1 VLSRLLDES
10 YDRAVRDNLL
20 PLTATRIVANTAY
33 RFAPPFIAIIAG
45 AQQGFDVSIA
55 RVGLVISISELAG
68 FLAPLLGTFVDRV
81 SRRTAMAVGLG
92 GSFVGIL
99 LMAIAPNLVVMCVGL
114 TLLNLLKSCFD
125 LGMAAWIAD
134 RVPYDRRGRVVGLTE
149 TSWALSL
156 LVGVSVLGLV
166 TAVSTWRVACV
177 IGAVAIASCATW
189 LDSSLRRS
197 GGTEHGGTEH
207 GGTEHGG
214 TTTKGVATSG
224 DAAPAGAQTSGA
236 QTSGTRAARAWL
248 VPLSMFGLMGAS
260 QCLFVT
266 FGAWL
271 ADDFGF
277 GASRIAVVGFALGAG
292 ELLSSV
298 SSARYTDRIGKER
311 SVALG
316 ALLMIP
322 AAFVLAGF
330 DSLLV
335 VGLLGL
341 AVFIVGFEYGVV
353 SMLPI
358 ATSLFAGAPGKGF
371 GLVIGAG
378 TFGRGVLT
386 FVATSLYESSG
397 IAGAALAGAVCAV
410 LSAVTIEAFGRVQ
423 PR

>member
-1 VLSRLLDES
+1 MLSRLLDQS
-10 YDRAVRDNLL
+10 YDRAVRDNLV

-45 AQQGFDVSIA
+45 AEQGFDVSIA

-81 SRRTAMAVGLG
+81 ARRTAMAVGLA
-92 GSFVGIL
+92 GSLVGIL
-99 LMAIAPNLVVMCVGL
+99 LMAIAPNLVVLCVGL

-156 LVGVSVLGLV
+156 LVGVSLLGLV

-177 IGAVAIASCATW
+177 IGAVAIAACATW

-197 GGTEHGGTEH
+197 GDTVSGGTAA
-207 GGTEHGG
+207 T
-214 TTTKGVATSG
+214 GVATSG
-224 DAAPAGAQTSGA
+224 DASPAGTPTSGA
-236 QTSGTRAARAWL
+236 QTSGARAARAWL

-271 ADDFGF
+271 ADDFDF
-277 GASRIAVVGFALGAG
+277 GASRIAAVGFALGAG

-322 AAFVLAGF
+322 AAIVLAGF
-330 DSLLV
+330 DSLLA
-335 VGLLGL
+335 VGLIGL
-341 AVFIVGFEYGVV
+341 AVFIVGFEYAVV

-386 FVATSLYESSG
+386 FVATSLYESGG
-397 IAGAALAGAVCAV
+397 IAGAALAGAVCAA
-410 LSAVTIEAFGRVQ
+410 LSAVAIEAFSRVQ

>member
-1 VLSRLLDES
+1 MLSRLLDES
-10 YDRAVRDNLL
+10 YDRAVRDNLV

-45 AQQGFDVSIA
+45 AEQGFDVSIA

-81 SRRTAMAVGLG
+81 ARRTAMAVGLA
-92 GSFVGIL
+92 GSLVGIL
-99 LMAIAPNLVVMCVGL
+99 LMAIAPNLVVLCVGL

-156 LVGVSVLGLV
+156 LVGVSLLGLV

-177 IGAVAIASCATW
+177 IGAVAIAACATW

-197 GGTEHGGTEH
+197 GDTVSGGTAV
-207 GGTEHGG
+207 T
-214 TTTKGVATSG
+214 GVATSG
-224 DAAPAGAQTSGA
+224 DASPAGTPTSGA
-236 QTSGTRAARAWL
+236 QTSGARAARAWL

-271 ADDFGF
+271 ADDFDF
-277 GASRIAVVGFALGAG
+277 GASRIAAVGFALGAG

-322 AAFVLAGF
+322 AAIVLAGF
-330 DSLLV
+330 DSLLA
-335 VGLLGL
+335 VGLIGL
-341 AVFIVGFEYGVV
+341 AVFIVGFEYAVV

-386 FVATSLYESSG
+386 FVATSLYESGG
-397 IAGAALAGAVCAV
+397 IAGAALAGAVCAA
-410 LSAVTIEAFGRVQ
+410 LSAVAIEAFSRVQ

>member
-1 VLSRLLDES
+1 MLSRLLDQS
-10 YDRAVRDNLL
+10 YDRAVRDNLV

-45 AQQGFDVSIA
+45 AEQGFDVSIA

-81 SRRTAMAVGLG
+81 ARRTAMAVGLA
-92 GSFVGIL
+92 GSLVGIL
-99 LMAIAPNLVVMCVGL
+99 LMAIAPNLVVLCVGL

-156 LVGVSVLGLV
+156 LVGVSLLGLV

-177 IGAVAIASCATW
+177 IGAVAIAACATW

-197 GGTEHGGTEH
+197 GDTVSGGTAA
-207 GGTEHGG
+207 T
-214 TTTKGVATSG
+214 GVATSG
-224 DAAPAGAQTSGA
+224 DASPAGTPTSGA
-236 QTSGTRAARAWL
+236 RAARAWL

-271 ADDFGF
+271 ADDFDF
-277 GASRIAVVGFALGAG
+277 GASRIAAVGFALGAG

-322 AAFVLAGF
+322 AAIVLAGF
-330 DSLLV
+330 DSLLA
-335 VGLLGL
+335 VGLIGL
-341 AVFIVGFEYGVV
+341 AVFIVGFEYAVV

-386 FVATSLYESSG
+386 FVATSLYESVG
-397 IAGAALAGAVCAV
+397 IAGAALAGAVCAA
-410 LSAVTIEAFGRVQ
+410 LSAVAIEAFSRVQ

>member
-1 VLSRLLDES
+1 MLSRLLDES
-10 YDRAVRDNLL
+10 YDRAVRVNLV

-45 AQQGFDVSIA
+45 AEQGFDVSIA

-81 SRRTAMAVGLG
+81 ARRTAMAVGLA
-92 GSFVGIL
+92 GSLVGIL
-99 LMAIAPNLVVMCVGL
+99 LMAIAPNLVVLCVGL
-114 TLLNLLKSCFD
+114 TMLNLLKSCFD

-156 LVGVSVLGLV
+156 LVGVSLLGLV

-177 IGAVAIASCATW
+177 IGAVAIAACATW

-197 GGTEHGGTEH
+197 GDTVNGGTAA
-207 GGTEHGG
+207 T
-214 TTTKGVATSG
+214 GVATSG
-224 DAAPAGAQTSGA
+224 DASPAGTQTSGTQTSGA
-236 QTSGTRAARAWL
+236 RAARAWL

-271 ADDFGF
+271 ADDFDF
-277 GASRIAVVGFALGAG
+277 GASRIAAVGFALGAG

-322 AAFVLAGF
+322 AAIVLAGF
-330 DSLLV
+330 DSLLA
-335 VGLLGL
+335 VGLIGL
-341 AVFIVGFEYGVV
+341 AVFIVGFEYAVV

-386 FVATSLYESSG
+386 FVATSLYESGG
-397 IAGAALAGAVCAV
+397 IAGAALAGAVCAA
-410 LSAVTIEAFGRVQ
+410 LSAVAIEAFSRVQ

>member
-1 VLSRLLDES
+1 MLSRLLDQS
-10 YDRAVRDNLL
+10 YDRAVRDNLV

-45 AQQGFDVSIA
+45 AEQGFDVSIA

-81 SRRTAMAVGLG
+81 SRRMAMAVGLA
-92 GSFVGIL
+92 GSLVGIL
-99 LMAIAPNLVVMCVGL
+99 LMAIAPNLVVLCVGL

-156 LVGVSVLGLV
+156 LVGVSLLGLV
-166 TAVSTWRVACV
+166 TAVTTWRVACV
-177 IGAVAIASCATW
+177 IGAVAIAACATW

-197 GGTEHGGTEH
+197 GDTVSGGTAA
-207 GGTEHGG
+207 T
-214 TTTKGVATSG
+214 GVATSG
-224 DAAPAGAQTSGA
+224 DASPAGTPTSGA
-236 QTSGTRAARAWL
+236 RAARALL

-271 ADDFGF
+271 ADDFDF
-277 GASRIAVVGFALGAG
+277 GASRIAAVGFALGAG

-322 AAFVLAGF
+322 AAIVLAGF
-330 DSLLV
+330 DSLLA
-335 VGLLGL
+335 VGLIGL
-341 AVFIVGFEYGVV
+341 AVFIVGFEYAVV

-386 FVATSLYESSG
+386 FVATSLFESAG
-397 IAGAALAGAVCAV
+397 IAGAALAGAACAA
-410 LSAVTIEAFGRVQ
+410 LSAVAIEAFSRGQ

>member
-1 VLSRLLDES
+1 MLSRLLDQS
-10 YDRAVRDNLL
+10 YDRAVRDNLV

-45 AQQGFDVSIA
+45 AEQGFDVSIA

-81 SRRTAMAVGLG
+81 SRRTAMAVGLA
-92 GSFVGIL
+92 GSLVGIL
-99 LMAIAPNLVVMCVGL
+99 LMAIAPNLVVLCVGL

-156 LVGVSVLGLV
+156 LVGVSLLGLV

-177 IGAVAIASCATW
+177 IGAVAIAACATW

-197 GGTEHGGTEH
+197 GDTVSSGTVSGS
-207 GGTEHGG
+207 
-214 TTTKGVATSG
+214 TTQADV
-224 DAAPAGAQTSGA
+224 AAPS
-236 QTSGTRAARAWL
+236 ARAWL

-271 ADDFGF
+271 ADDFDF
-277 GASRIAVVGFALGAG
+277 GASRIAAVGFALGAG

-322 AAFVLAGF
+322 AAIVLAGF
-330 DSLLV
+330 DSLLA
-335 VGLLGL
+335 VGLIGL
-341 AVFIVGFEYGVV
+341 AVFIVGFEYAVV

-386 FVATSLYESSG
+386 FIATALYEWSG
-397 IAGAALAGAVCAV
+397 ITGAAIASIACAV
-410 LSAVTIEAFGRVQ
+410 LSAGTILAFSRGTRS
-423 PR
+423 

>member
-1 VLSRLLDES
+1 MLSRLLDQS
-10 YDRAVRDNLL
+10 YDRAVRDNLV

-45 AQQGFDVSIA
+45 AEQGFDVSIA

-81 SRRTAMAVGLG
+81 SRRTAMAVGLA
-92 GSFVGIL
+92 GSLVGIL
-99 LMAIAPNLVVMCVGL
+99 LMAIAPNLVVLCVGL

-156 LVGVSVLGLV
+156 LVGVSLLGLV

-177 IGAVAIASCATW
+177 IGAVAIAACATW

-197 GGTEHGGTEH
+197 GDTVSGGTAAS
-207 GGTEHGG
+207 
-214 TTTKGVATSG
+214 GVATSG
-224 DAAPAGAQTSGA
+224 DASPAGTQTSGTQTSGA
-236 QTSGTRAARAWL
+236 RAARAWL

-271 ADDFGF
+271 ADDFDF
-277 GASRIAVVGFALGAG
+277 GASRIAAVGFALGAG

-322 AAFVLAGF
+322 AAIVLAGF
-330 DSLLV
+330 DSLLA
-335 VGLLGL
+335 VGLIGL
-341 AVFIVGFEYGVV
+341 AVFIVGFEYAVV

-386 FVATSLYESSG
+386 FVATSLYESGG
-397 IAGAALAGAVCAV
+397 IAGAALAGAVCAA
-410 LSAVTIEAFGRVQ
+410 LSAVAIEAFSRVQ

>member
-1 VLSRLLDES
+1 MLSRLLDES

-45 AQQGFDVSIA
+45 AEQGFDVSIA

-81 SRRTAMAVGLG
+81 SRRMAMAVGLA
-92 GSFVGIL
+92 GSLVGIL
-99 LMAIAPNLVVMCVGL
+99 LMAIAPNLVVLCVGL

-156 LVGVSVLGLV
+156 LVGVSLLGLV
-166 TAVSTWRVACV
+166 TAVTTWRVACV
-177 IGAVAIASCATW
+177 IGAVAIAACATW

-197 GGTEHGGTEH
+197 GDTVSGGTAA
-207 GGTEHGG
+207 T
-214 TTTKGVATSG
+214 GVATSG
-224 DAAPAGAQTSGA
+224 DASPAGTPTSGA
-236 QTSGTRAARAWL
+236 RAARAWL

-271 ADDFGF
+271 ADDFDF
-277 GASRIAVVGFALGAG
+277 GASRIAAVGFALGAG

-322 AAFVLAGF
+322 AAIVLAGF
-330 DSLLV
+330 DSLLA
-335 VGLLGL
+335 VGLIGL
-341 AVFIVGFEYGVV
+341 AVFIVGFEYAVV

-386 FVATSLYESSG
+386 FVATSLYESAG
-397 IAGAALAGAVCAV
+397 IAGAALAGAVCAA
-410 LSAVTIEAFGRVQ
+410 LSAVAIEAFSRVQ

>member
-1 VLSRLLDES
+1 MLSRLLDES
-10 YDRAVRDNLL
+10 YDRAVRNNLV

-45 AQQGFDVSIA
+45 AEQGFDVSIA

-92 GSFVGIL
+92 GSLVGIL
-99 LMAIAPNLVVMCVGL
+99 LMAIAPNLVVLCVGL

-156 LVGVSVLGLV
+156 LVGVSLLGLV

-177 IGAVAIASCATW
+177 IGAVAIATCATW

-197 GGTEHGGTEH
+197 GGTAHGGTAA
-207 GGTEHGG
+207 
-214 TTTKGVATSG
+214 KDVAASD
-224 DAAPAGAQTSGA
+224 DAPPAGAQPSGA
-236 QTSGTRAARAWL
+236 RAARAWL

-277 GASRIAVVGFALGAG
+277 GASRIAAVGFALGAG

-322 AAFVLAGF
+322 AAVVLAGF
-330 DSLLV
+330 DSLLA
-335 VGLLGL
+335 VGLIGL

-386 FVATSLYESSG
+386 FVATSLYESVG
-397 IAGAALAGAVCAV
+397 IAGAALAGAVCAA
-410 LSAVTIEAFGRVQ
+410 LSAVAIEAFSRVQ

>member
-1 VLSRLLDES
+1 MLSRLLDQS
-10 YDRAVRDNLL
+10 YDRAVRDNLV

-45 AQQGFDVSIA
+45 AEQGFDVSIA

-81 SRRTAMAVGLG
+81 ARRTAMAVGLA
-92 GSFVGIL
+92 GSLVGIL
-99 LMAIAPNLVVMCVGL
+99 LMAIAPNLVVLCVGL

-156 LVGVSVLGLV
+156 LVGVSLLGLV

-177 IGAVAIASCATW
+177 IGAVAIAACATW

-197 GGTEHGGTEH
+197 GDTVSGGTAA
-207 GGTEHGG
+207 T
-214 TTTKGVATSG
+214 GVATSG
-224 DAAPAGAQTSGA
+224 DASPAGTPTSGA
-236 QTSGTRAARAWL
+236 QTSGARAARAWL

-271 ADDFGF
+271 ADDFDF
-277 GASRIAVVGFALGAG
+277 GASRIAAVGFALGAG

-322 AAFVLAGF
+322 AAIVLAGF
-330 DSLLV
+330 DSLLA
-335 VGLLGL
+335 VGLIGL
-341 AVFIVGFEYGVV
+341 AVFIVGFEYAVV

-386 FVATSLYESSG
+386 FVATSLYESAG
-397 IAGAALAGAVCAV
+397 IAGAALAGAVCAA
-410 LSAVTIEAFGRVQ
+410 LSAVAIEAFSRVQ

>member
-1 VLSRLLDES
+1 MLSRLLDES
-10 YDRAVRDNLL
+10 YDRAVRDNLV

-45 AQQGFDVSIA
+45 AEQGFDVSIA

-81 SRRTAMAVGLG
+81 ARRTAMAVGLA
-92 GSFVGIL
+92 GSLVGIL
-99 LMAIAPNLVVMCVGL
+99 LMAIAPNLVVLCVGL

-156 LVGVSVLGLV
+156 LVGVSLLGLV

-177 IGAVAIASCATW
+177 IGAVAIAACATW

-197 GGTEHGGTEH
+197 GDTVNGGTAA
-207 GGTEHGG
+207 T
-214 TTTKGVATSG
+214 GVATSG
-224 DAAPAGAQTSGA
+224 DASPAGTQTSGA
-236 QTSGTRAARAWL
+236 QTSGARAARAWL

-271 ADDFGF
+271 ADDFDF
-277 GASRIAVVGFALGAG
+277 GASRIAAVGFALGAG

-322 AAFVLAGF
+322 AAIVLAGF
-330 DSLLV
+330 DSLLA
-335 VGLLGL
+335 VGLIGL
-341 AVFIVGFEYGVV
+341 AVFIVGFEYAVV

-386 FVATSLYESSG
+386 FVATSLYESAG
-397 IAGAALAGAVCAV
+397 IAGAALAGAVCAA
-410 LSAVTIEAFGRVQ
+410 LSAVAIEAFSRVQ

>member
-1 VLSRLLDES
+1 MLSRLLDES
-10 YDRAVRDNLL
+10 YDRAVRENLL

-55 RVGLVISISELAG
+55 RIGLVISISELAG

-92 GSFVGIL
+92 GSFAGIL
-99 LMAIAPNLVVMCVGL
+99 LMAIAPNLVVLCVGL

-134 RVPYDRRGRVVGLTE
+134 RVPYDRRGRVVGITE

-177 IGAVAIASCATW
+177 IGAVAIAACATW

-197 GGTEHGGTEH
+197 GSTA
-207 GGTEHGG
+207 HGG
-214 TTTKGVATSG
+214 TTTKDVAASG
-224 DAAPAGAQTSGA
+224 DASHAGARTLGA
-236 QTSGTRAARAWL
+236 RTAGARAARAWL

-277 GASRIAVVGFALGAG
+277 GASRIAAVGFALGAG

-322 AAFVLAGF
+322 SAVVLAAF
-330 DSLLV
+330 DSLLA
-335 VGLLGL
+335 VGLVGL
-341 AVFIVGFEYGVV
+341 AVFIVGFEYAVV

-371 GLVIGAG
+371 GLVIGTG

-386 FVATSLYESSG
+386 FVATSLYESAG
-397 IAGAALAGAVCAV
+397 IAAAALAGAVCAA
-410 LSAVTIEAFGRVQ
+410 LSALTIEAFSRGKRW
-423 PR
+423 

>member
-1 VLSRLLDES
+1 MLSRLLDQS
-10 YDRAVRDNLL
+10 YDRAVRDNLV

-45 AQQGFDVSIA
+45 AEQGFDVSIA

-81 SRRTAMAVGLG
+81 SRRMAMAVGLA
-92 GSFVGIL
+92 GSLVGIL
-99 LMAIAPNLVVMCVGL
+99 LMAIAPNLVVLCVGL

-156 LVGVSVLGLV
+156 LVGVSLLGLV

-177 IGAVAIASCATW
+177 IGAVAIAACATW

-197 GGTEHGGTEH
+197 GDTVSGGTAA
-207 GGTEHGG
+207 T
-214 TTTKGVATSG
+214 GVATSG
-224 DAAPAGAQTSGA
+224 DASPAGTPTSGA
-236 QTSGTRAARAWL
+236 RAARAWL

-271 ADDFGF
+271 ADDFDF
-277 GASRIAVVGFALGAG
+277 GASRIAAVGFALGAG

-322 AAFVLAGF
+322 AAIVLAGF
-330 DSLLV
+330 DSLLA
-335 VGLLGL
+335 VGLIGL
-341 AVFIVGFEYGVV
+341 AVFIVGFEYAVV

-386 FVATSLYESSG
+386 FVATSLFESAG
-397 IAGAALAGAVCAV
+397 IAGAALAGAACAA
-410 LSAVTIEAFGRVQ
+410 LSAVAIEAFSRGQ

>member
-1 VLSRLLDES
+1 MLRRLLDES
-10 YDRAVRDNLL
+10 YDRAVRDNLV

-68 FLAPLLGTFVDRV
+68 FLAPLIGAFVDRV
-81 SRRTAMAVGLG
+81 SRRTAMAAGLG
-92 GSFVGIL
+92 GSLVGIL
-99 LMAIAPNLVVMCVGL
+99 LMAIAPNLVVLCVGL

-156 LVGVSVLGLV
+156 LMGVTVLGLV

-177 IGAVAIASCATW
+177 IGAVAIAACATW

-197 GGTEHGGTEH
+197 GGTAR
-207 GGTEHGG
+207 GG
-214 TTTKGVATSG
+214 TTTTDVAASG
-224 DAAPAGAQTSGA
+224 DASHPGART
-236 QTSGTRAARAWL
+236 TGTRIADGRSARAWL

-277 GASRIAVVGFALGAG
+277 GASRIAAVGFALGAG

-322 AAFVLAGF
+322 AAVVLAAFG
-330 DSLLV
+330 SLLA
-335 VGLLGL
+335 VGLFGL
-341 AVFIVGFEYGVV
+341 AVFIVGFEYAVV

-386 FVATSLYESSG
+386 FVATSLYESAG
-397 IAGAALAGAVCAV
+397 IAGGALAGAVCAA
-410 LSAVTIEAFGRVQ
+410 LSAAAIGVFSRGTRW
-423 PR
+423 

>member
-1 VLSRLLDES
+1 MLSRLLDES
-10 YDRAVRDNLL
+10 YDRAVRNNLV

-45 AQQGFDVSIA
+45 AEQGFDVSIT

-92 GSFVGIL
+92 GSLVGIL
-99 LMAIAPNLVVMCVGL
+99 LMAIAPNLVVLCVGL

-156 LVGVSVLGLV
+156 LVGVSLLGLV

-177 IGAVAIASCATW
+177 IGAVAIATCATW

-197 GGTEHGGTEH
+197 GGTAHGGTAA
-207 GGTEHGG
+207 
-214 TTTKGVATSG
+214 KDVAASD
-224 DAAPAGAQTSGA
+224 DAPPAGAQPSGA
-236 QTSGTRAARAWL
+236 RAARAWL

-277 GASRIAVVGFALGAG
+277 GASRIAAVGFALGAG

-322 AAFVLAGF
+322 AAVVLAGF
-330 DSLLV
+330 DSLLA
-335 VGLLGL
+335 VGLIGL

-386 FVATSLYESSG
+386 FVATSLYESVG
-397 IAGAALAGAVCAV
+397 IAGAALAGAVCAA
-410 LSAVTIEAFGRVQ
+410 LSAVAIEAFSRVQ